1 MYDGLSKTCSNF
13 SSMYTMIQ
21 VQERVEEFKRFLN
34 ERPEKNIAVVSHGVF
49 LKALVRSTLQFRTFR
64 RFKNCECLRAT
75 LDQEGRLNMIV

>member
-13 SSMYTMIQ
+13 SSMYTVQ

-49 LKALVRSTLQFRTFR
+49 LKALVRSTVQFRTFR